1 MKMHGTFG
9 AIVQSLNSVKN
20 LLLQE
25 DDDDDEENEDEGDD
39 ADSVRGDKT
48 VKGTSLGKSTSAERK
63 QASFSVA
70 AAGE

>member
-1 MKMHGTFG
+1 M
-9 AIVQSLNSVKN
+9 
-20 LLLQE
+20 QE
-25 DDDDDEENEDEGDD
+25 DDDDEEEVEDEDEGDD

-48 VKGTSLGKSTSAERK
+48 VKGTSLGKSASAERK

>member
-1 MKMHGTFG
+1 M
-9 AIVQSLNSVKN
+9 
-20 LLLQE
+20 QE
-25 DDDDDEENEDEGDD
+25 DDDDDDENEDEGDD

-70 AAGE
+70 AAGEW